1 MGSEVVAHA
10 FSCSMACRI
19 FPDQGSN
26 LCLLH
31 WQVVDSLPLSHQGSP
46 CNSCNTYQKLRK
58 QYRES
63 QCNFHSAFLNNNI
76 LSNHSMLSKPTSP
89 ILLGQLQT
97 LFRFMEGFQA
107 EAYSASQPLSPSLL
121 PRLGAC
127 GIRPS
132 EHGWPSPAPSRRL
145 AESSAVPCTAP
156 SQPTPSVCCSLK
168 PWVAGPVILWFPFPF
183 PTSR

>member
-1 MGSEVVAHA
+1 MGSEVVAHG

-26 LCLLH
+26 PCLLH

-46 CNSCNTYQKLRK
+46 CNSCNTYQKLGK

-76 LSNHSMLSKPTSP
+76 LSNHSTLSKPTIP
-89 ILLGQLQT
+89 ILLGQVQT

-107 EAYSASQPLSPSLL
+107 EAYSASQPLRVLPVLNFGPGFPKPGGSRKTELSVWCWVSLYHIFGL
-121 PRLGAC
+121 
-127 GIRPS
+127 
-132 EHGWPSPAPSRRL
+132 
-145 AESSAVPCTAP
+145 
-156 SQPTPSVCCSLK
+156 
-168 PWVAGPVILWFPFPF
+168 
-183 PTSR
+183 